1 MSTTT
6 VDHAIAIAASQ
17 QVVWSQISDLS
28 KNPHWQTRCES
39 ISYLTTMHSGRG
51 TRWRM
56 RTRKGDEYVLEITA
70 WYDGLGYEYTIVDGS
85 AYVNN
90 RGRVRLQEAPEGT
103 VVQWTFNY
111 ELKGFLSGLR
121 NSLQVKR
128 SIDREI
134 VESLQNLYT
143 YIREMTPEQQFVPE
157 STKSYLRD
165 APDVLE
171 RANYKPRYPSA
182 LERMKASTI
191 EVRALE
197 DATSGAVHPASIYEP
212 PIAED
217 DTKQNPAVQPAEA
230 PPKPEPDF
238 LQDLPITNVE
248 PGIEESQS
256 LPMLEEAD
264 AFEQSTEAAS
274 ILPTLEE
281 DEPFAFEEEKLL
293 ATPPLPDILTRGE
306 SLDTAEISVF
316 EIFGLQKPSE
326 TSRMRA
332 IQDSDLKPATSTT
345 TRIIP
350 DVAPRESRRQGLR
363 ASLRQRMIKL
373 RTPSA

>member
-6 VDHAIAIAASQ
+6 IDHAIAISTSQ

-28 KNPHWQTRCES
+28 KNPQWQTQCES

-56 RTRKGDEYVLEITA
+56 RTRRGDEYVMEVTA
-70 WYDGLGYEYTIVDGS
+70 WYDGLGYEYIIVDGAPYLS
-85 AYVNN
+85 N

-128 SIDREI
+128 GLDREI
-134 VESLQNLYT
+134 IESLQNLYT
-143 YIREMTPEQQFVPE
+143 YIHEMAPQQQFAPE
-157 STKSYLRD
+157 STKSYLRE

-182 LERMKASTI
+182 LERMRAATI
-191 EVRALE
+191 EVPALDE
-197 DATSGAVHPASIYEP
+197 EESSPVPETSIVEP
-212 PIAED
+212 PLAED
-217 DTKQNPAVQPAEA
+217 DTKRNYVVQPTTHPVQAD
-230 PPKPEPDF
+230 PDF
-238 LQDLPITNVE
+238 LREIPATELDAKAKE
-248 PGIEESQS
+248 KQS
-256 LPMLEEAD
+256 LPLLEETD
-264 AFEQSTEAAS
+264 SLEQSTEAAPV
-274 ILPTLEE
+274 LPTLDES
-281 DEPFAFEEEKLL
+281 EPFAFEDNELL
-293 ATPPLPDILTRGE
+293 GSPLPDVLTRRE

-332 IQDSDLKPATSTT
+332 IQDSDLKASAST

-350 DVAPRESRRQGLR
+350 DVTPRESRRQGLR
-363 ASLRQRMIKL
+363 ANLRQRIVKL